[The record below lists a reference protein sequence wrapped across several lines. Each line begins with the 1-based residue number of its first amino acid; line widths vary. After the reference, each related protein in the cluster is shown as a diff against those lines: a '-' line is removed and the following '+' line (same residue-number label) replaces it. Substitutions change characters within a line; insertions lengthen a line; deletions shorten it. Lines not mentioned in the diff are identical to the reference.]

1 MCAVLCC
8 AVLCCAVLCC
18 AVLCCAV
25 LCRVDIG
32 MLHDELQSIGDMM
45 QQEVTVSEHYV
56 LFSECDHCV
65 TAYAG

>member
-1 MCAVLCC
+1 MCILG
-8 AVLCCAVLCC
+8 
-18 AVLCCAV
+18 
-25 LCRVDIG
+25 CRVDIG
-32 MLHDELQSIGDMM
+32 LLHDELQTVGEMM